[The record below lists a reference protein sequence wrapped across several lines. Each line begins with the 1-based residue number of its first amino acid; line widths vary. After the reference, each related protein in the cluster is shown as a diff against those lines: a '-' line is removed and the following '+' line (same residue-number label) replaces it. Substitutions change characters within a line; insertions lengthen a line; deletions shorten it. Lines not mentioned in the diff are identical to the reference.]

1 MDYNERLRQ
10 KHGHTG
16 KPRDGEMKKP
26 ITKDQIRRRLEH
38 QTKAFVNA
46 GGEINAIEPGLSG
59 IDEAITPIR
68 TPVFSKPAESRTP
81 LTDVVKAL
89 DERRR
94 EKLKRTPKK
103 VRTRTTSRKKQI
115 VYDDFGE
122 PLRVIWRDD

>member
-1 MDYNERLRQ
+1 
-10 KHGHTG
+10 
-16 KPRDGEMKKP
+16 MKKP
-26 ITKDQIRRRLEH
+26 ISKDQIRRRLEH
-38 QTKAFVNA
+38 QTKAFMDA

-89 DERRR
+89 EERRR
-94 EKLKRTPKK
+94 AKLKRTPKK
-103 VRTRTTSRKKQI
+103 VRARTTSRKKQI